1 MHDNFGYLKANEPE
15 TARFRDSAT
24 TEIKWTVVHLI
35 SVLFRSPPLVK
46 SHDVKKIVMHAGLPV
61 RSRRHPFF
69 GSSGSGVHE
78 SDPAVIR

>member
-1 MHDNFGYLKANEPE
+1 MDGRPFNL
-15 TARFRDSAT
+15 R
-24 TEIKWTVVHLI
+24 VI
-35 SVLFRSPPLVK
+35 SLTPLVK

-61 RSRRHPFF
+61 RSTATPFF